1 MNINHNKKS
10 VETPSR
16 RDKEEN
22 KMLNNVKS
30 RLSGKA
36 TKTFFTAVLLAA
48 VLTSSGHTQLN
59 SIKDITDH
67 KYALENLIAGIHS
80 ENDGVR
86 RNSIYFAGYYKI
98 LETEDALID
107 QLNNEKDP
115 STRILIA
122 LVLYELG
129 SEEGLLEV
137 KNLSLNDEDAKVR
150 RMAIQI
156 YNEYLVNSSGS
167 TVFIA
172 E

>member
-1 MNINHNKKS
+1 MTAYKKF
-10 VETPSR
+10 
-16 RDKEEN
+16 
-22 KMLNNVKS
+22 L
-30 RLSGKA
+30 
-36 TKTFFTAVLLAA
+36 TAVLLAA
-48 VLTSSGHTQLN
+48 VLTGSGYTQSN
-59 SIKDITDH
+59 SIKDITAH

-98 LETEDALID
+98 VEAEDALIA
-107 QLNNEKDP
+107 QLKMEKDP

-137 KNLSLNDEDAKVR
+137 KDLSKNDENAKVR
-150 RMAIQI
+150 RMATQI
-156 YNEYLVNSSGS
+156 YNEYLVNDAGS
-167 TVFIA
+167 TAYVT